1 MEGAGFRSLIIF
13 LLLAILAFVA
23 GSLASEN
30 AVGALAPTAVILGL
44 FFLIYL
50 GKNCWILVFIVP
62 PVLSTIDLSIL
73 RGFPVAFM
81 VCGVVLV
88 YMLLLSMMGYLKLK
102 WNYVPIIDY
111 ITLVLC
117 IYFLSTWVRHPVEIN
132 AFVSITDFGEDSI
145 VGGKEYIW
153 CIGAIVCYVALS
165 LVPIQLSTLLKIM
178 KWTFWLSFIATCFMC
193 AKGLIIG
200 NVNIGEEAANT
211 RFGAFSGV
219 GRYIVE
225 FVFAKYS
232 FVGVIL
238 SPWKL
243 LLVLLGL
250 LGIALGGFRSAI
262 LGEFQFVFL
271 CAWAY
276 RQLTILLVGC
286 FAVWGTLV
294 YLSYEREEI
303 FEDMPHGVKRVI
315 SAVPGVD
322 FTNDKAEKD
331 AEGSSEWRFKM
342 WEWAL
347 DPSKGYITDYVWG
360 DGFGFSL
367 KTESLRRVSFGL
379 GLRNAGDNTVF
390 AERGDWHNGAIAII
404 QATGYVGLSIVI
416 IWMIPVIWLIFSV
429 CHALRKRPMKEYI
442 FISMLPVIINYV
454 SAFYMVQ
461 DYIALFNSFYHCA
474 LLKSIYVNLRN
485 EGIILPRGSR
495 VRYTPMLLRES

>member
-13 LLLAILAFVA
+13 LLLAVLAFVA

-111 ITLVLC
+111 LTLVLC
-117 IYFLSTWVRHPVEIN
+117 IYFLSTWVRHPVEVN

-178 KWTFWLSFIATCFMC
+178 KWTFWLSFITACFMC
-193 AKGLIIG
+193 SKGLITG

-211 RFGAFSGV
+211 RFGAFIGV

-225 FVFAKYS
+225 FIFAKYS
-232 FVGVIL
+232 FIGVIL

-243 LLVLLGL
+243 GLVLLGL
-250 LGIALGGFRSAI
+250 FGIALSGFRIYI
-262 LGEFQFVFL
+262 LYEFQFLIL
-271 CAWAY
+271 CTWVN

-303 FEDMPHGVKRVI
+303 FEDIPHGVKRVI

-331 AEGSSEWRFKM
+331 AEGSWEWRYEM
-342 WEWAL
+342 WQWAL

-367 KTESLRRVSFGL
+367 KEESLRSVSIGL
-379 GLRNAGDNTVF
+379 GLRNFGDNKNY
-390 AERGDWHNGAIAII
+390 AERGDWHNGAISII
-404 QATGYVGLSIVI
+404 QSTGYVGLSVVI
-416 IWMIPVIWLIFSV
+416 IWMIPVIWLILHV
-429 CHALRKRPMKEYI
+429 CYALRKHSLSEYVYVNM
-442 FISMLPVIINYV
+442 FFVIISYF
-454 SAFYMVQ
+454 ATFYMIL
-461 DYIALFNSFYHCA
+461 DYLHIFNSFYSCA

-485 EGIILPRGSR
+485 EGIILAWGSK
-495 VRYTPMLLRES
+495 VRYTPMLQREF

>member
-1 MEGAGFRSLIIF
+1 MEGVGFRSLIIF
-13 LLLAILAFVA
+13 LLLAVLAFIA
-23 GSLASEN
+23 GSLASET

-62 PVLSTIDLSIL
+62 PVFSTIDLSIL

-88 YMLLLSMMGYLKLK
+88 YMLILSMMGYFKLK
-102 WNYVPIIDY
+102 WNYVPVIDY
-111 ITLVLC
+111 LTLFLC
-117 IYFLSTWVRHPVEIN
+117 IYFLSTWVRHPVGIN
-132 AFVSITDFGEDSI
+132 AFVSITDFGEDTI

-165 LVPIQLSTLLKIM
+165 LVPVKFSTLLKIM
-178 KWTFWLSFIATCFMC
+178 KWTFWLSFIAACFMC
-193 AKGLIIG
+193 AKGLITG

-211 RFGAFSGV
+211 RFGAFAGV

-225 FVFAKYS
+225 FIFAKYS

-243 LLVLLGL
+243 VMVLLGL
-250 LGIALGGFRSAI
+250 LGIALSGFRSSIFAVA
-262 LGEFQFVFL
+262 QFVFL

-276 RQLTILLVGC
+276 RQLTVLLVGC

-294 YLSYEREEI
+294 YLSHEREELFDDI
-303 FEDMPHGVKRVI
+303 PHGVKRVI

-331 AEGSSEWRFKM
+331 AEGSWEWRYEM
-342 WEWAL
+342 WQWAM

-367 KTESLRRVSFGL
+367 KAESLRRVSFGL
-379 GLRNAGDNTVF
+379 GLRHAGANKNF

-404 QATGYVGLSIVI
+404 QATGYVGLSIVV
-416 IWMIPVIWLIFSV
+416 IWMIPVIGLIVRV
-429 CHALRKRPMKEYI
+429 CYALRKIPLREYI
-442 FISMLPVIINYV
+442 YMSMFGVIINYI
-454 SAFYMVQ
+454 ATFYMVQ
-461 DYIALFNSFYHCA
+461 DYITIFSSFYNCA
-474 LLKSIYVNLRN
+474 LLKSVYVNLKS
-485 EGIILPRGSR
+485 EGIILPWGSK
-495 VRYTPMLLRES
+495 VRYTPMLLRDA

>member
-1 MEGAGFRSLIIF
+1 M
-13 LLLAILAFVA
+13 AILAFVA

-111 ITLVLC
+111 FTLVLC

-165 LVPIQLSTLLKIM
+165 LVPIQLSILLKIM
-178 KWTFWLSFIATCFMC
+178 KWTFWLSFIAACFMC
-193 AKGLIIG
+193 AKGLITG

-211 RFGAFSGV
+211 RFGAFAGV
-219 GRYIVE
+219 SYSLFYIL
-225 FVFAKYS
+225 FAKYS

-243 LLVLLGL
+243 
-250 LGIALGGFRSAI
+250 AMGGFCIVGVALSGYRSGI
-262 LGEFQFVFL
+262 IGL
-271 CAWAY
+271 CIYIFFIASVY
-276 RQLTILLVGC
+276 RQLIILIVLS
-286 FAVWGTLV
+286 FSLWGALI
-294 YLSYEREEI
+294 YLSYENENL
-303 FEDMPHGVKRVI
+303 FDDVPHGVKRALTV
-315 SAVPGVD
+315 VPCVEI
-322 FTNDKAEKD
+322 NDRKIEQD
-331 AEGSSEWRFKM
+331 AQSSSEWRLKM
-342 WEWAL
+342 WRLAL
-347 DPSKGYITDYVWG
+347 DSSKGYIKDYTWG
-360 DGFGFSL
+360 DGFGISTIDE
-367 KTESLRRVSFGL
+367 KQRRVS
-379 GLRNAGDNTVF
+379 V
-390 AERGDWHNGAIAII
+390 
-404 QATGYVGLSIVI
+404 
-416 IWMIPVIWLIFSV
+416 
-429 CHALRKRPMKEYI
+429 
-442 FISMLPVIINYV
+442 
-454 SAFYMVQ
+454 
-461 DYIALFNSFYHCA
+461 
-474 LLKSIYVNLRN
+474 
-485 EGIILPRGSR
+485 
-495 VRYTPMLLRES
+495 